1 VLDTDETS
9 ERRYRELL
17 RQAGPAR
24 RLEMCAQLTTA
35 AREMA
40 LAGLRRER
48 PEASAIE
55 IRRALAARMYGA
67 EVADR
72 LPLGR

>member
-1 VLDTDETS
+1 VLDTDEIS
-9 ERRYRELL
+9 GRRYRELL
-17 RQAGPAR
+17 KQAGPAR

-40 LAGLRRER
+40 LAGLQRER

-55 IRRALAARMYGA
+55 IRRALAACIYGA
-67 EVADR
+67 EVAER
-72 LPLGR
+72 LPLER

>member
-17 RQAGPAR
+17 RMAGPAR
-24 RLEMCAQLTTA
+24 RLEMCAQLTHA

-40 LAGLRRER
+40 LAGLRRQR
-48 PEASAIE
+48 PEASDLE

-67 EVADR
+67 EVAER
-72 LPLGR
+72 LALEP